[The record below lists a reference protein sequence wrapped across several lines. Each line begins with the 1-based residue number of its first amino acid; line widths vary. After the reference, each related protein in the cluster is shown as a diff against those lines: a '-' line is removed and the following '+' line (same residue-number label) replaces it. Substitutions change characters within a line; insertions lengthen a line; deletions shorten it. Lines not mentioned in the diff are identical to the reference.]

1 MTTFP
6 ESLMTNDNHDNHDN
20 VEVFLLK
27 IPIFLQQNIS
37 CVRKKLYLCVACRMK
52 VISWELNIGR

>member
-20 VEVFLLK
+20 VEVLK
-27 IPIFLQQNIS
+27 L
-37 CVRKKLYLCVACRMK
+37 RKNFAD
-52 VISWELNIGR
+52 

>member
-20 VEVFLLK
+20 VEVNDNPKFRSTL
-27 IPIFLQQNIS
+27 I
-37 CVRKKLYLCVACRMK
+37 
-52 VISWELNIGR
+52 